1 MLIEC
6 MSFIFLFLYSV
17 CVCVANGV
25 CVCFRVRRSDGL
37 SVNGGPA
44 CGKLSFMSTAIYEA
58 DVRTLVIGAVTNPGV
73 AVGVLYL
80 ELWRVAFLC

>member
-1 MLIEC
+1 MLIEY
-6 MSFIFLFLYSV
+6 MPFIFLFLYCV
-17 CVCVANGV
+17 CVCVANGG

-58 DVRTLVIGAVTNPGV
+58 EVWTFVIGAVTNYVSPQAG
-73 AVGVLYL
+73 
-80 ELWRVAFLC
+80 